1 MNMKSKQKQKTDEMI
16 NELNITIKDV
26 KDQNEKDK
34 IENHQLK
41 QQVIDAHKSLQIQT
55 AQATAKENSS

>member
-1 MNMKSKQKQKTDEMI
+1 MKSKQKQKTDEMI

-41 QQVIDAHKSLQIQT
+41 QQVIDAHKSL
-55 AQATAKENSS
+55 